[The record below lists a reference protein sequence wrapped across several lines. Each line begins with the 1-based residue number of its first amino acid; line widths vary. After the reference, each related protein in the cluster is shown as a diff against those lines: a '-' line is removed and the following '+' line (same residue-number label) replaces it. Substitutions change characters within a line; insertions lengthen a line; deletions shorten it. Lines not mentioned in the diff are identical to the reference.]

1 MNAAQ
6 LYDLLSVGF
15 VDTLWII
22 LGSSLI
28 AYVFGFPLGVLVT
41 LTGKNG
47 LYPKPVLY
55 LGLNRVINIFRSIP
69 FYILVV
75 ALMPLS
81 RFVVGT
87 SLGIKA
93 TIFSLSVGA
102 IPFVARLVESALLEV
117 DPDMI
122 ESVITMGA
130 SKLQIVTK
138 VLLRE
143 ALPQLVQGLSI
154 TMIMLVGYSAMA
166 GLMGG
171 GGLGDIAIRYGYYRY
186 NYTIMYY
193 ALIILIVLVEVIQTS
208 IGLIV
213 KHIDKR
219 NK

>member
-1 MNAAQ
+1 MTNAH
-6 LYDLLSVGF
+6 LFELLSQGL
-15 VDTLWII
+15 VDTIWII
-22 LGSSLI
+22 LGSSFI
-28 AYVFGFPLGVLVT
+28 AYAFGFPLGVLIT
-41 LTGKNG
+41 LTRKDG
-47 LYPKPVLY
+47 LYPKPVLS
-55 LGLNRVINIFRSIP
+55 LSLNRVINVFRSIP

-75 ALMPLS
+75 ALMPFS

-117 DPDMI
+117 DQDMI

-138 VLLRE
+138 VLFRE
-143 ALPQLVQGLSI
+143 ALPQLIQGLSI

-193 ALIILIVLVEVIQTS
+193 ALIILIVCVEIIQTS
-208 IGLIV
+208 IAWIV
-213 KHIDKR
+213 RKIDKR
-219 NK
+219 N

>member
-1 MNAAQ
+1 MNTAQ
-6 LYDLLSVGF
+6 LYDLLSTGF

-41 LTGKNG
+41 LTGKDG
-47 LYPKPVLY
+47 LYPKPVLS
-55 LGLNRVINIFRSIP
+55 LGLNRAINIFRSIP

-81 RFVVGT
+81 RFFVGT

-117 DPDMI
+117 DSDMI

-143 ALPQLVQGLSI
+143 ALPQLIQGLSI

-208 IGLIV
+208 VGLFV
-213 KHIDKR
+213 KYIDKR

>member
-47 LYPKPVLY
+47 LYPKPVLS

-81 RFVVGT
+81 RFVVCT

-208 IGLIV
+208 IGLID

>member
-47 LYPKPVLY
+47 LYPKPVLS

-138 VLLRE
+138 VLFRE
-143 ALPQLVQGLSI
+143 ALPQLIQGLSI

-193 ALIILIVLVEVIQTS
+193 ALIILIILVEVIQTS

>member
-1 MNAAQ
+1 MTNAQ
-6 LYDLLSVGF
+6 LFELLSQGL
-15 VDTLWII
+15 VDTIWII
-22 LGSSLI
+22 LGSSFI
-28 AYVFGFPLGVLVT
+28 AYAFGFPLGVLIT
-41 LTGKNG
+41 LTRKDG
-47 LYPKPVLY
+47 LYPKPVLS
-55 LGLNRVINIFRSIP
+55 LSLNRVINVFRSIP

-75 ALMPLS
+75 ALMPFS

-117 DPDMI
+117 DQDMI

-138 VLLRE
+138 VLFRE
-143 ALPQLVQGLSI
+143 ALPQLIQGLSI

-186 NYTIMYY
+186 NYTIMYF
-193 ALIILIVLVEVIQTS
+193 ALIILIVCVEIIQTS
-208 IGLIV
+208 IAWIV
-213 KHIDKR
+213 RKIDKR
-219 NK
+219 N

>member
-1 MNAAQ
+1 
-6 LYDLLSVGF
+6 
-15 VDTLWII
+15 
-22 LGSSLI
+22 
-28 AYVFGFPLGVLVT
+28 
-41 LTGKNG
+41 
-47 LYPKPVLY
+47 
-55 LGLNRVINIFRSIP
+55 
-69 FYILVV
+69 
-75 ALMPLS
+75 
-81 RFVVGT
+81 
-87 SLGIKA
+87 
-93 TIFSLSVGA
+93 
-102 IPFVARLVESALLEV
+102 
-117 DPDMI
+117 
-122 ESVITMGA
+122 MGA

-193 ALIILIVLVEVIQTS
+193 ALIILIILVEVIQTS
-208 IGLIV
+208 IGLVV

>member
-47 LYPKPVLY
+47 LYPKPVLS

-193 ALIILIVLVEVIQTS
+193 ALIILIVCVEIIQTS
-208 IGLIV
+208 IAWIV
-213 KHIDKR
+213 RKIDKR
-219 NK
+219 N

>member
-1 MNAAQ
+1 MVSVHELVTRGLKET
-6 LYDLLSVGF
+6 LYMVF
-15 VDTLWII
+15 YTT
-22 LGSSLI
+22 LI
-28 AYVFGFPLGVLVT
+28 ALSIGFPLGVIIT
-41 LTGKNG
+41 LTHKDG
-47 LYPKPVLY
+47 LYPKPILS
-55 LGLNRVINIFRSIP
+55 LALNRIINVFRSIP

-75 ALMPLS
+75 ALMPFS

-117 DPDMI
+117 DQDMI

-130 SKLQIVTK
+130 TKLQIVTK
-138 VLLRE
+138 VLFRE
-143 ALPQLVQGLSI
+143 ALPQLIQGLSI

-186 NYTIMYY
+186 NYSVMYY
-193 ALIILIVLVEVIQTS
+193 ALIILIICVEIIQTT
-208 IGLIV
+208 IGWLV
-213 KHIDKR
+213 KKIDKR
-219 NK
+219 N

>member
-1 MNAAQ
+1 MTNAQ
-6 LYDLLSVGF
+6 LFELLSQGL
-15 VDTLWII
+15 VDTIWII
-22 LGSSLI
+22 LGSSFI
-28 AYVFGFPLGVLVT
+28 AYAFGFPLGVLIT
-41 LTGKNG
+41 LTRKDG

-55 LGLNRVINIFRSIP
+55 LSLNRVINVFRSIP

-75 ALMPLS
+75 ALMPFS

-117 DPDMI
+117 DQDMI

-138 VLLRE
+138 VLFRE
-143 ALPQLVQGLSI
+143 ALPQLIQGLSI

-186 NYTIMYY
+186 NYTIMCY
-193 ALIILIVLVEVIQTS
+193 ALIILIVCVEIIQTS
-208 IGLIV
+208 IAWIV
-213 KHIDKR
+213 RKIAKR
-219 NK
+219 N

>member
-1 MNAAQ
+1 
-6 LYDLLSVGF
+6 
-15 VDTLWII
+15 
-22 LGSSLI
+22 
-28 AYVFGFPLGVLVT
+28 
-41 LTGKNG
+41 
-47 LYPKPVLY
+47 
-55 LGLNRVINIFRSIP
+55 
-69 FYILVV
+69 
-75 ALMPLS
+75 MPLS

-102 IPFVARLVESALLEV
+102 IPSVARLVESALLEV

>member
-47 LYPKPVLY
+47 LYPKPVLS

-102 IPFVARLVESALLEV
+102 IPFVTRLVESALLEV

>member
-1 MNAAQ
+1 MNATQ
-6 LYDLLSVGF
+6 LYDLLSTGF

-22 LGSSLI
+22 LGSSFI

-47 LYPKPVLY
+47 LYPKPVLS
-55 LGLNRVINIFRSIP
+55 LGLNRIINIFRSIP

-130 SKLQIVTK
+130 SKLQVVTK

-193 ALIILIVLVEVIQTS
+193 ALIILIILVEVIQTS
-208 IGLIV
+208 IGLVV